1 MSRFLLDTKVI
12 SEIVRPRR
20 SANVV
25 KWIEAADESILH
37 ISVLTLGE
45 IPKGIALL
53 SDGRRRMSVESWF
66 DKDLAHRFSGRI
78 LSIDRALQNVG
89 EEYPLMRRPQGLPC
103 CSSIACSPRLPCS
116 TISSSQAEM
125 RRIREWRD
133 WSCSIRGSREWA
145 SGLGID
151 GQRMLKLRMIPRTIR
166 MRFHPFLKN

>member
-45 IPKGIALL
+45 IRKGIALL

-78 LSIDRALQNVG
+78 LSIDRAIAERWG
-89 EEYPLMRRPQGLPC
+89 RISAHAKATGSPLPVIDRLLSGGPLIMLTGHLPFDKYV
-103 CSSIACSPRLPCS
+103 SSAKQRLLPACRYILSRL
-116 TISSSQAEM
+116 
-125 RRIREWRD
+125 
-133 WSCSIRGSREWA
+133 
-145 SGLGID
+145 L
-151 GQRMLKLRMIPRTIR
+151 
-166 MRFHPFLKN
+166 